1 MTYYNKKKLLSYME
15 EQLEEYYNP
24 ETDPRIPLLDKI
36 DKLKNMDPN
45 ELRDILEL
53 RDLFIDDDVIGDE
66 VKDIVIKELKAAN
79 APQSELERV
88 EEMNPFEVMDVF
100 GLDKA
105 ETIQEIAINNVNKQL
120 DTIEKNIEDLQEDI
134 EEIRNTPSK
143 YFD

>member
-1 MTYYNKKKLLSYME
+1 MTYYNKKKMLSYME
-15 EQLEEYYNP
+15 GQLEEYYNP

-36 DKLKNMDPN
+36 DKLENMDPY
-45 ELRDILEL
+45 ELRDI
-53 RDLFIDDDVIGDE
+53 FIYDDVIGDA
-66 VKDIVIKELKAAN
+66 VKDILIEELKAAN

-88 EEMNPFEVMDVF
+88 EEMNSFVVMDVF

-105 ETIQEIAINNVNKQL
+105 ESIQEIAINNVNEQL
-120 DTIEKNIEDLQEDI
+120 DAIEKNIEDLQEDI